1 MTPAAGGGD
10 RVAGAIRQP
19 AIVRRNIIYHYW
31 LIDLP
36 AHFFIEV
43 TRI

>member
-1 MTPAAGGGD
+1 MTPDAGGGD
-10 RVAGAIRQP
+10 RVTEAILLP